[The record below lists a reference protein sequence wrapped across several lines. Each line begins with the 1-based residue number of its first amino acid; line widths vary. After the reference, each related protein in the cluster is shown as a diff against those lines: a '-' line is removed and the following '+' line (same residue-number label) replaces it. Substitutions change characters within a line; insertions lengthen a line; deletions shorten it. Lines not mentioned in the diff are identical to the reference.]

1 MKGAFPL
8 TIGLILGFV
17 FPLYATSVRRLGFD
31 DLVTRAGSII
41 EGNVISSQTYRSG
54 DGKLILTTY
63 TVNVQETLKGRAQ
76 QTLTITTIGGRI
88 GNTILHVSGMP
99 VFSPGE
105 KAILFLEQSQ
115 SYTTIVGLNQ
125 GKFAISN
132 NEVSNTVD
140 GLSFPD
146 ALPGKP
152 VKMPLDEFKRQ
163 IKLRLPQ

>member
-1 MKGAFPL
+1 MKYRAAL
-8 TIGLILGFV
+8 TIGLIVALNI
-17 FPLYATSVRRLGFD
+17 PLHATSVRRLGFD

-41 EGNVISSQTYRSG
+41 EGSVIGSQTYRSG
-54 DGKLILTTY
+54 DGKLILTSY
-63 TVNVQETLKGRAQ
+63 TIKVQETLKGRAQ
-76 QTLTITTIGGRI
+76 QTLTITTIGGKI

-99 VFSPGE
+99 AFSPGE

-115 SYTTIVGLNQ
+115 SYTTVVGLNQ

-132 NEVSNTVD
+132 NEVSNSVD

-163 IKLRLPQ
+163 IKRRLPK